1 MPVAATRSS
10 ARPDL
15 PELLSRARE
24 IAQLVRARARQ
35 TELDR
40 RVSDEVVERMRKAEL
55 FRILQPQA
63 YGGFEYGFDVFAQIV
78 TVIAGGCGSSGWV
91 YGLLASHQWLAACFP
106 AQAQDEF
113 WSDPGALAAG
123 SYPPVGQGVAVS
135 GGYKLSGSWSFCSGC
150 DNGHWLYLGGVMQ
163 EPATQE
169 SAIQVPAAPKTGFFL
184 VPTKECTIEDNW
196 HTMGLAGTG
205 SKNIIVAD
213 VFVPSH
219 RTVSFAELLAGAAP
233 GTRVHANPIYR
244 QSFLSVLPSTI
255 VAPVLGMAEAALAHF
270 LDISKARITR
280 GAVTGGN
287 RAMADL
293 TTIQMRVAEA
303 SALIDAAR
311 LLMFRDLA
319 EAQTT
324 VERGEQMSPQFRLRN
339 RRDQAFCVRL
349 SVQAV
354 DAVFLAAGGQGLF
367 LDSPL
372 QRIWRDTHAAASHI
386 SLNWDSTGTMY
397 GEHLL
402 GLEPKGQ
409 Y

>member
-1 MPVAATRSS
+1 MPVAASRSS
-10 ARPDL
+10 TRPDVS
-15 PELLSRARE
+15 ELLSRASE
-24 IAQLVRARARQ
+24 IAQLVRVRAKQ

-40 RVSDEVVERMRKAEL
+40 RVSDDVVDRMRKAEL

-78 TVIAGGCGSSGWV
+78 AVIAGGCGSSGWV
-91 YGLLASHQWLAACFP
+91 YGLLASHQWLTACFP
-106 AQAQDEF
+106 AQAQEEF
-113 WSDPGALAAG
+113 WRDNGTVAAG
-123 SYPPVGQGVAVS
+123 TYAPAGQGVAAS
-135 GGYKLSGSWSFCSGC
+135 GGYQLSGRWSFCSGC
-150 DNGHWLYLGGVMQ
+150 DNGQWLYLGGMMQ
-163 EPATQE
+163 DSAT
-169 SAIQVPAAPKTGFFL
+169 QVPAGPKAGFFL

-205 SKNIIVAD
+205 SKNIVAAN
-213 VFVPSH
+213 VFVPAH
-219 RTVSFAELLAGAAP
+219 RTVSFADLIAGAAP
-233 GTRVHANPIYR
+233 GTRVNANPLYR
-244 QSFLSVLPSTI
+244 QSFLAVLPITI

-270 LDISKARITR
+270 LDMAKARITR
-280 GAVTGGN
+280 GAVMGGN
-287 RAMADL
+287 KAMADL

-311 LLMFRDLA
+311 LMMFRDLA
-319 EAQTT
+319 EAQAT
-324 VERGEQMSPQFRLRN
+324 VERGVPMGADLRLRN

-349 SVQAV
+349 SVQAI
-354 DAVFLAAGGQGLF
+354 DAVFLASGGQGLF

-372 QRIWRDTHAAASHI
+372 QRIWRDAHAAASHI
-386 SLNWDSTGTMY
+386 SLNWDSTGTMF